1 MIELNL
7 TSVIQLL
14 NFLLLMWILKKLLY
28 DRFFEIVKKRREE
41 VNSKFSSAEKLR
53 KEAEEYKEKY
63 EEELQKTREQA
74 NEMITNAEK
83 RSEQIIEQAKEKA
96 KEESARIKHA
106 AQEDINNQKKK
117 ALQEIQSSAVEM
129 AVNLVARFLGRE
141 MDENLK
147 RKYTQRMLNSM
158 ENKEK

>member
-1 MIELNL
+1 
-7 TSVIQLL
+7 
-14 NFLLLMWILKKLLY
+14 MWILKKLLY

-41 VNSKFSSAEKLR
+41 VNSKFSNAENLR

-63 EEELQKTREQA
+63 EEELQKTKEQA

-83 RSEQIIEQAKEKA
+83 RSEQIIQQAKEKA

-117 ALQEIQSSAVEM
+117 ALQEIQASAVEM

>member
-41 VNSKFSSAEKLR
+41 VNLKFSNAENLR

-63 EEELQKTREQA
+63 EEELQKTKEQA

-83 RSEQIIEQAKEKA
+83 RSEQIIQQAKEKA

-117 ALQEIQSSAVEM
+117 ALQEIQASAVEM

>member
-1 MIELNL
+1 
-7 TSVIQLL
+7 
-14 NFLLLMWILKKLLY
+14 MWVLKKLLY

-41 VNSKFSSAEKLR
+41 VNSKFSKAEELR
-53 KEAEEYKEKY
+53 KEAEEYKGKY
-63 EEELQKTREQA
+63 EEELQKTREQV

-83 RSEQIIEQAKEKA
+83 RSEQIIQQGKEKA

-117 ALQEIQSSAVEM
+117 ALQEVQSSAVEM

-147 RKYTQRMLNSM
+147 RQYTQRMLNSM
-158 ENKEK
+158 ENKQK

>member
-1 MIELNL
+1 MIEINL

-41 VNSKFSSAEKLR
+41 VNAKFSDAEKLR
-53 KEAEEYKEKY
+53 KEAEEYRKRH

-74 NEMITNAEK
+74 NELITNAEK
-83 RSEQIIEQAKEKA
+83 RSEQIIQQAREKA

-106 AQEDINNQKKK
+106 AQEDINNKKKK
-117 ALQEIQSSAVEM
+117 ALQDIQASAVEM
-129 AVNLVARFLGRE
+129 SVNLVARFLGRE
-141 MDENLK
+141 MDEKMK
-147 RKYTQRMLNSM
+147 RQYTQRMLNSM
-158 ENKEK
+158 ENKEE

>member
-41 VNSKFSSAEKLR
+41 VNSKFSNAENLR

-63 EEELQKTREQA
+63 EEELQKTKEQA

-83 RSEQIIEQAKEKA
+83 RSEQIIQQAKEKA

-117 ALQEIQSSAVEM
+117 ALQEIQASAVEM

>member
-28 DRFFEIVKKRREE
+28 DRFFEIVEKRKKE
-41 VNSKFSSAEKLR
+41 VSEKFSEAEKLR
-53 KEAEEYKEKY
+53 KEAAEYKRKY
-63 EEELQKTREQA
+63 EEELQKSREQA
-74 NEMITNAEK
+74 NELISNAEK
-83 RSEQIIEQAKEKA
+83 RSEQIIQQAKEKA
-96 KEESARIKHA
+96 KEESARIKHV

-117 ALQEIQSSAVEM
+117 AIQDVQASAIEM

-141 MDENLK
+141 MDEKLK
-147 RKYTQRMLNSM
+147 RQYAERMLNSV
-158 ENKEK
+158 EKKKK

>member
-28 DRFFEIVKKRREE
+28 DRFFEIVEKRKKE
-41 VNSKFSSAEKLR
+41 VSEKFSEAEKLR
-53 KEAEEYKEKY
+53 KEAAEYKNKY
-63 EEELQKTREQA
+63 EEELQKSKEQA
-74 NEMITNAEK
+74 NELISNAEK
-83 RSEQIIEQAKEKA
+83 RSEQIIQQAKEKA
-96 KEESARIKHA
+96 KEESARIKHT

-117 ALQEIQSSAVEM
+117 AIQDVQASAVEM

-141 MDENLK
+141 MDEKLK
-147 RKYTQRMLNSM
+147 RQYTQRMLNSV
-158 ENKEK
+158 EKKKE